1 MAKVVTYLEMNNAQD
16 LLPGTVVPEL
26 LLRRVDGGLPLVHVT
41 NGQVGGPHGWRSAS
55 STNEEWQELV
65 RCHPLRQY
73 WLITLKDETVGV
85 AILEPQRDGDVEI
98 TSFGLV
104 PEYVGKG
111 LGGHALTL
119 TIRQA
124 WDCAAVESPAVR
136 RVWLH
141 TCSFD
146 HPNALRNYQRRGLTA
161 YRTEVEAE

>member
-1 MAKVVTYLEMNNAQD
+1 MAKVVTYLEMRDVRD
-16 LLPGTVVPEL
+16 LRPGKVVPEL
-26 LLRRVDGGLPLVHVT
+26 LLRRVDGGLPLVRVT
-41 NGQVGGPHGWRSAS
+41 NAQVGAPYGWRSAS
-55 STNEEWQELV
+55 RTDDEWQELL

-73 WLITLKDETVGV
+73 WFLTLNDEAVGV
-85 AILEPQRDGDVEI
+85 ANMEPQRDGDVEI
-98 TSFGLV
+98 TTFGLL

-124 WDCAAVESPAVR
+124 WDTAAVGSPAVR

-146 HPNALRNYQRRGLTA
+146 HPNALRNYQRRGLTV

>member
-1 MAKVVTYLEMNNAQD
+1 MAKVVTYLEMNNAKD
-16 LLPGTVVPEL
+16 LRPGKLVPEL
-26 LLRRVDGGLPLVHVT
+26 LLRRVDGGLPLVRAT
-41 NGQVGGPHGWRSAS
+41 TAQVGGPYGWRSAS
-55 STNEEWQELV
+55 RTNEEWQELM
-65 RCHPLRQY
+65 RSRPLRQY

-85 AILEPQRDGDVEI
+85 ANLEPQPDGDVEI
-98 TSFGLV
+98 TAFGLL
-104 PEYVGKG
+104 PEFIGRG

-124 WDCAAVESPAVR
+124 WDSEAVESPAVR

-141 TCSFD
+141 TCSLD